1 MGIKTYFKKIIPGP
15 IIRIVKQLQK
25 LNRKRDIKKNA
36 PMITKNNIKTD
47 LTKLGISNGDCILL
61 HSSLKSIGYVENG
74 ANTVIDALIENIS
87 QKGTLVVPTYPLLG
101 TMLKTCLNEDYIFD
115 MNKSSTTIGAI
126 PSVFL
131 GYKNI
136 IRSIHPTH
144 SMSALGKN
152 AESITKNHHIGN
164 ETYGKNSPWAKI
176 VELDGK
182 ILGVGISLAWHTIYH
197 HVEDIMGNDFPIKV
211 KRNQF
216 YKINCK
222 TIDGELLKVEVNP
235 LDPKVAKT
243 RIEKNPF
250 ILDYFTEIYE
260 KLGII
265 QYGKIGEAKS
275 WIVNAKEFCDVLIR
289 LAKLGLTIYS
299 TEEEVKE
306 RKLFPFDQIKEKINL

>member
-1 MGIKTYFKKIIPGP
+1 MGIKTYFKKLIPGP
-15 IIRIVKQLQK
+15 IKRTVKQLK
-25 LNRKRDIKKNA
+25 RMKRKRDIKKNA
-36 PMITKNNIKTD
+36 PMITKNEIKTD
-47 LTKLGISNGDCILL
+47 FAKLGITNGDCILL
-61 HSSLKSIGYVENG
+61 HSSLKSIGYVKNG
-74 ANTVIDALIENIS
+74 ANTVLDALIETIS

-115 MNKSSTTIGAI
+115 MNKSSTTIGVI

-152 AESITKNHHIGN
+152 AKSITKSHHIGN

-197 HVEDIMGNDFPIKV
+197 HVEDIMGGEFPVKV
-211 KRNQF
+211 KLNQS
-216 YKINCK
+216 YRIKCK
-222 TIDGELLKVEVNP
+222 TTKGELLNVEVNP
-235 LDPKVAKT
+235 LDHIIAQT

-250 ILDYFTEIYE
+250 ILAYFTEICE

-265 QYGKIGEAKS
+265 KYGKIGEAKS
-275 WIVNAKEFCDVLIR
+275 WMVNAKTFCEVLIQ
-289 LAKLGLTIYS
+289 LAKNGITIYS
-299 TEEEVKE
+299 TESELKKQ
-306 RKLFPFDQIKEKINL
+306 KLFPFKEIKDKINL